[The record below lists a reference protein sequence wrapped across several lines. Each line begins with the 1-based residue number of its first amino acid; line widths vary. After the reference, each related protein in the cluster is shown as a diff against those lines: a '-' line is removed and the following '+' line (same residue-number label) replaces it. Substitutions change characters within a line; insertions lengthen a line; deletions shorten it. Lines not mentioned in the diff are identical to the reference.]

1 MVDGSSNLSNFQLP
15 QIYQDVIGLSK
26 SKKVKF
32 TKIQNTHF
40 DVLRLTTLTLK
51 SKLNVVFSPGLS
63 FPSSSSIIIFSPI
76 SLSLR
81 YYERNIVL
89 KVLVKKLST
98 CVDENL
104 RVDERWCKIRPAN
117 RLHEKELD
125 FEYIRLLYTVLI
137 NDNFFNMSKH
147 GESKTEHFF

>member
-1 MVDGSSNLSNFQLP
+1 
-15 QIYQDVIGLSK
+15 
-26 SKKVKF
+26 
-32 TKIQNTHF
+32 
-40 DVLRLTTLTLK
+40 
-51 SKLNVVFSPGLS
+51 
-63 FPSSSSIIIFSPI
+63 
-76 SLSLR
+76 
-81 YYERNIVL
+81 
-89 KVLVKKLST
+89 VLVKKLST